1 MTLINKI
8 ISTYGQK
15 EASIVTTPMVFGAQ
29 LLKPDL
35 QIKLDENKCEQ
46 LATLPFCSL
55 IGSLMYPATET
66 RSDIM
71 FTVSKLSH
79 FLGCYCEAHQQ
90 AAIWVECYLKGTL
103 EMTLELGG
111 SSSTPTL
118 IGYCNSDY
126 ANDPGTEGRKSVAGY
141 CFILGSGIVSWS
153 SKK

>member
-1 MTLINKI
+1 MVLLGELDELTLAYIVAKPKLLLAHARADLD
-8 ISTYGQK
+8 TYGQK

-90 AAIWVECYLKGTL
+90 AAI
-103 EMTLELGG
+103 
-111 SSSTPTL
+111 
-118 IGYCNSDY
+118 
-126 ANDPGTEGRKSVAGY
+126 
-141 CFILGSGIVSWS
+141 
-153 SKK
+153 